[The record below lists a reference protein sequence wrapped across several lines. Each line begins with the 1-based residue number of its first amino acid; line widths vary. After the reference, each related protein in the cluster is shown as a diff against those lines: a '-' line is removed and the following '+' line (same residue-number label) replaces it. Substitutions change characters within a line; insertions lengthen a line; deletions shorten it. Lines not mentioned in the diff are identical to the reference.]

1 MTSEWPSVA
10 LWWPMHG
17 QPGAPLNDEDFL
29 HIHHPLSTRQDCG
42 KVFYCASNDQT
53 IPDTWKKKFC
63 SCRTAAVQH
72 PVKCQFIRHSLQK
85 ALVGITR
92 MNIDCEQIVSI
103 GLRVSI
109 IMLKVYKRKACK
121 GKTYIDDF
129 KSQSFV
135 SHRTCVLYCHA
146 I

>member
-1 MTSEWPSVA
+1 MMKTSYIFIILFLLDRTVVKYFIVPAMTKRYLILE
-10 LWWPMHG
+10 
-17 QPGAPLNDEDFL
+17 
-29 HIHHPLSTRQDCG
+29 
-42 KVFYCASNDQT
+42 
-53 IPDTWKKKFC
+53 KKKFC

-72 PVKCQFIRHSLQK
+72 PVKCQFIRHSLLK

-121 GKTYIDDF
+121 GKKYIDDF